1 MLQYPEEIAKE
12 AAIFRIGFSVV
23 AQGLYA
29 HQAQETNEHPGHI
42 PSFKKPKLI
51 YKQVIVCP
59 IEITYHGC
67 EWRSE
72 PKVANLSD

>member
-1 MLQYPEEIAKE
+1 MLQYPEEIVKD
-12 AAIFRIGFSVV
+12 AASFRTGFSVV
-23 AQGLYA
+23 AQGLYT
-29 HQAQETNEHPGHI
+29 HRAQETNQI
-42 PSFKKPKLI
+42 PVAHSLLKKPKLI
-51 YKQVIVCP
+51 YIQVIVCP

>member
-1 MLQYPEEIAKE
+1 MLQYPEEIVKE
-12 AAIFRIGFSVV
+12 AAIFRIGFTVV
-23 AQGLYA
+23 AQGLS
-29 HQAQETNEHPGHI
+29 QTPSPRNERTPMSH
-42 PSFKKPKLI
+42 SLLKKPKLI